1 MKSPNQTAKA
11 KELAKKLF
19 SEGIFPDES
28 HLEEEPGV
36 LDAFLEW
43 EESFFAILRDSA
55 PTIDSETLDIRKAEI
70 TLQQN
75 PLPLPVYLREY
86 TINNLSLPEKNDNL
100 IVVLSEKGI
109 RLVGSLL
116 KTLSIQESSQL
127 PLAFRSA
134 QTDAPDDV
142 TNSVIFQETTAEDQ
156 KFYYQIVKENKNE
169 VYLSVKAEAE
179 PIFQQVNLRRDGRFI
194 LTGKIN
200 HDGSASFSGLAP
212 GNYTIEF
219 IGNGISKSFD
229 LSILV
234 G

>member
-86 TINNLSLPEKNDNL
+86 TKNNLSLPEKNDNL

>member
-11 KELAKKLF
+11 KELAKQLF
-19 SEGIFPDES
+19 LDGVFPDES
-28 HLEEEPGV
+28 HLAEEPGV

-43 EESFFAILRDSA
+43 EETFFTILRENGPEA
-55 PTIDSETLDIRKAEI
+55 DSEALDIRKAE
-70 TLQQN
+70 TSLNQS
-75 PLPLPVYLREY
+75 PLPLPAYLREY
-86 TINNLSLPEKNDNL
+86 TKNNLSRPEKEDNL
-100 IVVLSEKGI
+100 ILLLTEKGI

-116 KTLSIQESSQL
+116 KNLSISETSQL
-127 PLAFRSA
+127 PLAVRSTS
-134 QTDAPDDV
+134 TDAPDDV
-142 TNSVIFQETTAEDQ
+142 RNSVIFEETTAEDQ
-156 KFYYQIVKENKNE
+156 KFCYQIVKENKNE

-179 PIFQQVNLRRDGRFI
+179 PTFQQVNLRREGRFI

-200 HDGSASFSGLAP
+200 QDGSASFSGLAP

>member
-43 EESFFAILRDSA
+43 EESFFAILRESA

-70 TLQQN
+70 TLEQN

-86 TINNLSLPEKNDNL
+86 TKNNLSLPEKNDNL

-116 KTLSIQESSQL
+116 KTLSIQENSQL

>member
-43 EESFFAILRDSA
+43 EESFFAILRESA

-86 TINNLSLPEKNDNL
+86 TKNNLSLPEKNDNL

>member
-43 EESFFAILRDSA
+43 EESFFAILRESA

-86 TINNLSLPEKNDNL
+86 TKNNLSLPEKNDNL

-116 KTLSIQESSQL
+116 KTLSIQENSQL